1 MYTCTC
7 PYVYMHFI
15 IIRMIVYSA
24 RRPPRRRADRNTFNV
39 MYFTREIY
47 VVPNLPRPDATV
59 FLSRSTT
66 TTVRGVA
73 PPARRAIIIL
83 RAHVD
88 DVYTTR
94 NNGRSLYTSVS
105 YDLVYARRIV
115 IIGKLVNCFS
125 SPPPRTKSF
134 KNKIFSLF
142 AALLTL
148 RVHRARRHIA
158 SAYGVQ

>member
-1 MYTCTC
+1 
-7 PYVYMHFI
+7 MHFI

-59 FLSRSTT
+59 FLSRSTTTTTT

-125 SPPPRTKSF
+125 SPPLEQSLS
-134 KNKIFSLF
+134 KIKFSLF
-142 AALLTL
+142 S
-148 RVHRARRHIA
+148 RR
-158 SAYGVQ
+158 Y